1 MCIQKHFQTILKQ
14 FPAISSPRIQKFWCF
29 VPLQTRKQK
38 PTEAGWMDTEYK
50 KCRAERRKL
59 ERKWRKNRTEENR
72 NNWIHQKELCTQL
85 SLSKQT
91 HHYTQ
96 LVEGA
101 SNSMKSLFKV
111 ANELLDKNSKKVL
124 PTHDDPKVL
133 ADRFNHFFVDKVK
146 KIRQSIP
153 EVTAYPAYYSRPFI
167 GEKLTIFRPTTK
179 EELQK
184 LISKN

>member
-1 MCIQKHFQTILKQ
+1 
-14 FPAISSPRIQKFWCF
+14 
-29 VPLQTRKQK
+29 
-38 PTEAGWMDTEYK
+38 
-50 KCRAERRKL
+50 
-59 ERKWRKNRTEENR
+59 
-72 NNWIHQKELCTQL
+72 
-85 SLSKQT
+85 
-91 HHYTQ
+91 
-96 LVEGA
+96 
-101 SNSMKSLFKV
+101 MKSLFKV

-133 ADRFNHFFVDKVK
+133 ADKFNHFFVDKVK

-184 LISKN
+184 LISKNGVKTCMEDPIPSRLFSSASDIILPVLMKLVPIFERGKHGRKSF